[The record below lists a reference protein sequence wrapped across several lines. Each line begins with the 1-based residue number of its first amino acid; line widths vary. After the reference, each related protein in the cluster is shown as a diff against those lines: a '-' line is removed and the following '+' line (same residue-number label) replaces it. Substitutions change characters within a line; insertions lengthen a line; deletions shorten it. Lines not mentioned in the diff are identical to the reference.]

1 MYQINQRERHLLTLY
16 FTLFNSESLLH
27 RPISIKS
34 SWFNFM
40 FLPPLSNTFNI
51 LSHTTYSLGICLY
64 KLEKAC
70 SSSGVWHTSTQ
81 NTVLAGTE
89 SSYKSRWTGKPGFLN
104 WTAKS
109 RSKQA
114 CSWSPEENLWWLA
127 IISGSHYSFFR
138 QSRVYL
144 RHRYKEK
151 LLLAKKTHLS
161 VRFNVSNFLR
171 SFPCPHSHLRIPFYL
186 NQCSSCNNKTLR
198 LSIQFA
204 L

>member
-16 FTLFNSESLLH
+16 FATFNSESLLH

-51 LSHTTYSLGICLY
+51 LSHTYSLDICLY

-70 SSSGVWHTSTQ
+70 SSFGVWHTSTQ

-114 CSWSPEENLWWLA
+114 CSWGPEENLWWLA
-127 IISGSHYSFFR
+127 IISGKATIVSLGKAGFILDTDTR
-138 QSRVYL
+138 
-144 RHRYKEK
+144 K
-151 LLLAKKTHLS
+151 LLLAKKTHQNLW
-161 VRFNVSNFLR
+161 V
-171 SFPCPHSHLRIPFYL
+171 
-186 NQCSSCNNKTLR
+186 
-198 LSIQFA
+198 
-204 L
+204 